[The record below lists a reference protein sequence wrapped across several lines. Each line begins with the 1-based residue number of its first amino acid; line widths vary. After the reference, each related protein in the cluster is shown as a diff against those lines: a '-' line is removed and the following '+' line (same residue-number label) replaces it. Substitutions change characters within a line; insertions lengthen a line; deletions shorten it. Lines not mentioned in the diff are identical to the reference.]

1 MPPLQGKQ
9 ACCTGVSDE
18 VITVDRPAIRRPRAL
33 VTGGAGF
40 IGSHLCER
48 LLSEGYRVV
57 CIDNLSTGVLGNVAP
72 FLASEADF
80 EYIEHDVSLHIDYPG
95 ELDEVYH
102 FASPASP
109 ADFGRIPIEILQ
121 TGALGTHNCLSVARA
136 RGARFMLASTSEVYG
151 DPLVHPQHEE
161 YRGNVSTTGPRSVYD
176 EAKRYAEALTMAYHR
191 HKRLDTRIVR
201 IFNSYG
207 PKMRE
212 DDGRMV
218 PNFIRQALL
227 GEPLTVYGD
236 GTHTRSVQYVEDL
249 IEGVIRLMKSK
260 ETRPVNIGNPVE
272 YSVREV
278 AEMIIELS
286 GSQSEISHQP
296 LPEDD
301 PKQRCPDISRAREA
315 LGWEPQTPAREGL
328 AKTLT
333 WFASQAQVRTTP
345 GASHT
350 TRGEGV

>member
-1 MPPLQGKQ
+1 MTL
-9 ACCTGVSDE
+9 A
-18 VITVDRPAIRRPRAL
+18 RPATRRPQAL

-57 CIDNLSTGVLGNVAP
+57 CMDNLSTGALENVAP
-72 FLASEADF
+72 LLASEVHF
-80 EYIEHDVSLHIDYPG
+80 EYIDHDVSLHIDFPG
-95 ELDEVYH
+95 ALDEVYH
-102 FASPASP
+102 FASAASP
-109 ADFGRIPIEILQ
+109 ADFGRIPIEILKS
-121 TGALGTHNCLSVARA
+121 GAMGTHNSLGLARA

-151 DPLVHPQHEE
+151 DPLMHPQHEE

-191 HKRLDTRIVR
+191 HNRMDTRIVR

-218 PNFIRQALL
+218 PNFIRQALR

-236 GTHTRSVQYVEDL
+236 GTQTRSVQYVDDL
-249 IEGVIRLMKSK
+249 IEGVIRLMKSE
-260 ETRPVNIGNPVE
+260 ETRPVNIGNPIE
-272 YSVREV
+272 YTVREI
-278 AEMIIELS
+278 AEMVMKLS
-286 GSQSEISHQP
+286 GSGSGIRHQP

-301 PKQRCPDISRAREA
+301 PKQRCPDITRAREA
-315 LGWEPQTPAREGL
+315 LGWEPQTAACEGL

-333 WFASQAQVRTTP
+333 WFASRPQPQTP
-345 GASHT
+345 PRASRS
-350 TRGEGV
+350 TRDEGS

>member
-1 MPPLQGKQ
+1 MTL
-9 ACCTGVSDE
+9 A
-18 VITVDRPAIRRPRAL
+18 RPATRRPQAL

-57 CIDNLSTGVLGNVAP
+57 CMDNLSTGALENVVP
-72 FLASEADF
+72 LLASEADF
-80 EYIEHDVSLHIDYPG
+80 EYIDHDVSVHIDFPG
-95 ELDEVYH
+95 ALDEVYH
-102 FASPASP
+102 FASAASP
-109 ADFGRIPIEILQ
+109 ADFGRIPIEILKS
-121 TGALGTHNCLSVARA
+121 GAMGTHNCLGLARA
-136 RGARFMLASTSEVYG
+136 RGARFMLASSSEVYG

-191 HKRLDTRIVR
+191 HNRMDTRIVR

-218 PNFIRQALL
+218 PNFIRQALR

-236 GTHTRSVQYVEDL
+236 GTQTRSVQYIDDL
-249 IEGVIRLMKSK
+249 IEGVIRLMKSG
-260 ETRPVNIGNPVE
+260 ETRPVNIGDPIE
-272 YSVREV
+272 YSVREI
-278 AEMIIELS
+278 AEMVMKLS
-286 GSQSEISHQP
+286 GSQSGIHHQP

-301 PKQRCPDISRAREA
+301 PKQRCPDITRAREA

-333 WFASQAQVRTTP
+333 WFASQAQPRTPP
-345 GASHT
+345 GASRT
-350 TRGEGV
+350 TRNEGS